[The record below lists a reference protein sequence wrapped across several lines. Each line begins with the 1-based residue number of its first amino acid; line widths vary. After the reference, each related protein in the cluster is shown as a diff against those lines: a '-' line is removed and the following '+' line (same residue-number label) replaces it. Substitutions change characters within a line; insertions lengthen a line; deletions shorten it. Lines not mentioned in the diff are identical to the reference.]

1 MKSKYELY
9 LGDCI
14 NVLQELID
22 KGYSVDCIITDP
34 PYGVTSCKWDT
45 VLPLEKIWN
54 LIHKISKETANIIL
68 FSQQPYTT
76 TLNYSNIKEF
86 RYELIWKK
94 QQCTYPMCA
103 KQRVMP
109 IHENISI
116 FYKKHGCYNPQMRT
130 GYKNYSG
137 FSSNEKKLGEVYSS
151 SYSKHRTC
159 ENGDRYPV
167 TVLEYNNVRNTVH
180 PTQKPIDLLEFLV
193 KTFSNENDIILDF
206 CMGSGSTGVASIK
219 NNRRFIGIELE
230 EKYYNIAEQR
240 IKETP
245 LNINYFM

>member
-14 NVLQELID
+14 NVLQELVD

-45 VLPLEKIWN
+45 VLPLEKVWN

-109 IHENISI
+109 IHENTVFAEVFISV
-116 FYKKHGCYNPQMRT
+116 KSMLK
-130 GYKNYSG
+130 SL
-137 FSSNEKKLGEVYSS
+137 SNTLSESV
-151 SYSKHRTC
+151 C
-159 ENGDRYPV
+159 D
-167 TVLEYNNVRNTVH
+167 EY
-180 PTQKPIDLLEFLV
+180 IDLTISEKSKSKNSLST
-193 KTFSNENDIILDF
+193 KPSHFS
-206 CMGSGSTGVASIK
+206 
-219 NNRRFIGIELE
+219 
-230 EKYYNIAEQR
+230 
-240 IKETP
+240 
-245 LNINYFM
+245 